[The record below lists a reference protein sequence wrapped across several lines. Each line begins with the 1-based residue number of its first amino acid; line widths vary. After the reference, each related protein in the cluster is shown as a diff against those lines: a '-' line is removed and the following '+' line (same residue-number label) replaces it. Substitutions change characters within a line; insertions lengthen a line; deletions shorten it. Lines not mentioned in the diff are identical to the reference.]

1 MSITTLITQ
10 SEKAEMKAAALREIQ
25 RENAEY
31 RAKVERQRA
40 AADAERREILDRQ
53 TVCFREAFD
62 ASTAKLADEIGITP
76 GQVASVLASI
86 VAGQVPNFRC
96 TFDDEL

>member
-1 MSITTLITQ
+1 MIAPLITPA
-10 SEKAEMKAAALREIQ
+10 EKASMKEAALREMQ
-25 RENAEY
+25 AE
-31 RAKVERQRA
+31 A
-40 AADAERREILDRQ
+40 ARRRMAAVIEQGKLDAERREILDRQ

-62 ASTAKLADEIGITP
+62 ASAKNLAEEIGIEP

-96 TFDDEL
+96 TFDDDL